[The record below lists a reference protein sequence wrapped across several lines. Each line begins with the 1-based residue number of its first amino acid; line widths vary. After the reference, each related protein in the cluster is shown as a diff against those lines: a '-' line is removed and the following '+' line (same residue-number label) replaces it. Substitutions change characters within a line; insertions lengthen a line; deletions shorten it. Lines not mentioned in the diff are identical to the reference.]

1 MLRIAKTENLND
13 QLEKVSEIILG
24 YFFSVASIFLW
35 VKVKVVEAFSEIV
48 QFT

>member
-24 YFFSVASIFLW
+24 YFFSVGSIFLW